1 MGYDLGVVGYCRPL
15 FDALFANTHAQPSE
29 EVLSTEL
36 LPLDQPGQ
44 CIALAKDHLLLA
56 IACGEQELQPDTG
69 STGDT
74 GSGAGGAGKR
84 VRDLYL
90 ELGALE
96 FSGLIAD
103 RAGWEEKG
111 KDDVRKKN
119 KEDAAL
125 NHAQEYLDQ
134 ARAVHD
140 QWVGKGR

>member
-1 MGYDLGVVGYCRPL
+1 M
-15 FDALFANTHAQPSE
+15 
-29 EVLSTEL
+29 STEL

-56 IACGEQELQPDTG
+56 IACGEQELQADTG
-69 STGDT
+69 STGDSGDSGDT

-111 KDDVRKKN
+111 TDDVRKKN